1 MDLALPAEMVEG
13 IEAFKE
19 FYEGETKHRKLQW
32 VYTQVGGVGGE
43 MQGRLGRRAGTAAGE
58 SGRCCQRQ

>member
-19 FYEGETKHRKLQW
+19 FYEGDTKHRKLQ
-32 VYTQVGGVGGE
+32 VGVFVFVG
-43 MQGRLGRRAGTAAGE
+43 QGPG
-58 SGRCCQRQ
+58 